1 MEALF
6 HILVDNIVV
15 GNRSLASCCTL
26 DHFGGVSWDRWGQ
39 FCRCLQSSDAMKKHI
54 QLGQGKKLAAIPP
67 STFCGIRTTTEF
79 SLTQGQRVAVVLVI
93 T

>member
-26 DHFGGVSWDRWGQ
+26 DHFGGVS
-39 FCRCLQSSDAMKKHI
+39 
-54 QLGQGKKLAAIPP
+54 LGTDGDNFVGASRA
-67 STFCGIRTTTEF
+67 
-79 SLTQGQRVAVVLVI
+79 LTP
-93 T
+93 